1 MPDFASMEDF
11 KFENDRHRVIV
22 ALLIAD
28 FFLFLMK
35 HLKKNHLIQFVYV
48 SQLVVDANGVLVL
61 LKFLNQDFA
70 KIVDFTQV
78 KTDQSFDFIYER
90 EPEGSAFEPLTLEKI
105 MDQSINSLL
114 RLMYKT
120 CKN

>member
-1 MPDFASMEDF
+1 MQEGGEVGEKEEVNKDEGKKILPTEQIPPLPDFAQLEPY

-28 FFLFLMK
+28 FFLYLMK
-35 HLKKNHLIQFVYV
+35 HLKFNHIIQFIYV

-70 KIVDFTQV
+70 KVIDFQAV
-78 KTDQSFDFIYER
+78 KID
-90 EPEGSAFEPLTLEKI
+90 
-105 MDQSINSLL
+105 
-114 RLMYKT
+114 
-120 CKN
+120 